1 MLYDKILYVLN
12 HIESGYFEN
21 FGKRG
26 NFGQILSL
34 APSPQPTTKNL
45 NRMSIYLLKAKGDVN
60 YCKSVSIISVSY
72 PILNFFNSIYQ

>member
-1 MLYDKILYVLN
+1 MLCDKILHVLN
-12 HIESGYFEN
+12 HIESGFFEN

-45 NRMSIYLLKAKGDVN
+45 NHMSIYLLKAERDVN
-60 YCKSVSIISVSY
+60 YCKTLSLKSVVIVDPQFVI
-72 PILNFFNSIYQ
+72 